1 MNEIEVVIPKR
12 KFLPCYRPL
21 VDSAADINFLWGGRD
36 SGKSHFVAQRL
47 IRKCMKESFF
57 RCVMVKKTAES
68 IKDSQ
73 WQTIKDIVEEWGL
86 SSLFRFKIAP
96 LSIECVNGNRF
107 IARGCDDA
115 GNLKSIKDPTD
126 VWYEE
131 GNQLSRTDFITVAT
145 TLRSNKARTQQWFS
159 FNPETDEDFEEFWL
173 YKTFF
178 DKKDINIYQS
188 FTSTWSVDIPAHS
201 HTDNVTGKVTFTA
214 AKQVD
219 FNYSS
224 TWTTYHDNP
233 YCKPERAAF
242 LEQLAIL
249 DPYYYKV
256 YTLGQWGN
264 RKITD
269 PFCLS
274 YSKEKHVGITS
285 LRRDLEVCLSFDF
298 NKNPITCG
306 VYQHEGTGEMTN
318 IWNVEAIKLENSD
331 IYKLCEYINSAYAG
345 CIFLVTGDAT
355 GKGSTALV
363 EDGINYYT
371 VIKSKLN
378 LGQAQLKVPTQNP
391 RVRENR
397 MLVNAVFHIC
407 KVLFDKARSKGLI
420 FDCENVSVNDVG
432 DIEKGDRSNPKKRA
446 DHLDNWRY
454 YLNTFHK
461 HVLKQ

>member
-1 MNEIEVVIPKR
+1 MSEVEVIIPAR
-12 KFLPCYRPL
+12 KFLPCYRHL
-21 VDSAADINFLWGGRD
+21 KDSTADINFLWGGRD
-36 SGKSHFVAQRL
+36 SGKSHFIAQKL
-47 IRKCMKESFF
+47 IRKCLKEKFF

-86 SSLFRFKIAP
+86 SSLFRFKLAP

-115 GNLKSIKDPTD
+115 ANLKSIKDPTD

-131 GNQLSRTDFITVAT
+131 GNQLDLTDFITIAT
-145 TLRSNKARTQQWFS
+145 TLRSNKAKVQQWFS
-159 FNPETDEDFEEFWL
+159 FNPETDGDFEEFWL

-201 HTDNVTGKVTFTA
+201 HTLPATGKVIFIPA
-214 AKQVD
+214 SKVE

-233 YCKPERAAF
+233 WCKPERAAF

-256 YTLGQWGN
+256 YTLGIWGN
-264 RKITD
+264 RKVTD

-274 YSKEKHVGITS
+274 FTKEKNVGATA
-285 LRRDLEVCLSFDF
+285 LRRDLEACLSFDF
-298 NKNPITCG
+298 NVNPVTCG
-306 VYQHEGTGEMTN
+306 VYQHDGN
-318 IWNVEAIKLENSD
+318 KIWCVESIKLENSD
-331 IYKLCEYINSAYAG
+331 IYKLCDYILTSYSG
-345 CIFLVTGDAT
+345 CVFLVTGDAT
-355 GKGSTALV
+355 GRGTTALV

-371 VIKSKLN
+371 VIKSKLD
-378 LGQAQLKVPTQNP
+378 LGQAQLKTPTVNP
-391 RVRENR
+391 KVKENR
-397 MLVNAVFHIC
+397 MLVNAVFHNC
-407 KVLFDKARSKGLI
+407 DVKFDESRCKGLI
-420 FDCENVSVNDVG
+420 FDCQNVSVNDVG
-432 DIEKGDRSNPKKRA
+432 DIDKGDRNNPKKRA
-446 DHLDNWRY
+446 DHLDNFRY
-454 YLNTFHK
+454 YCNTFHK
-461 HVLKQ
+461 HVLKL